1 METLNLY
8 QNNVAYDF
16 EMFAPA
22 PKPEREAPIID
33 YPERKAKDKLG
44 KERDAKRKSSKVS
57 AILLATVMLVALFAN
72 VLSRAQISQA
82 QMQISKQEKAI
93 SKLDSEITRL
103 QCNLQSVMT
112 YETIEA
118 GAIALGMQK
127 MERSQVKYVNINEE
141 DSLPETDDATQN
153 EVVCIADTTQ

>member
-16 EMFAPA
+16 EMFAPS

-33 YPERKAKDKLG
+33 YPETKAKDKLR
-44 KERDAKRKSSKVS
+44 RDRNAKKKTGTLS
-57 AILLATVMLVALFAN
+57 AFLLVAFLLVALFAN

-82 QMQISKQEKAI
+82 QMQITRQQNAI
-93 SKLDSEITRL
+93 SKLNSEITRL
-103 QCNLQSVMT
+103 ECNLQSLMT

-118 GAIALGMQK
+118 EAKALGMQK
-127 MERSQVKYVNINEE
+127 MERSQIKYVNINAEE
-141 DSLPETDDATQN
+141 TLPETTISAH
-153 EVVCIADTTQ
+153 E

>member
-33 YPERKAKDKLG
+33 YPETKAKDKL
-44 KERDAKRKSSKVS
+44 KRERNTNKKTGTLSAVLLVS
-57 AILLATVMLVALFAN
+57 FLLVVLFAN
-72 VLSRAQISQA
+72 VFSRAQISQA
-82 QMQISKQEKAI
+82 QMQITRQQKAI

-103 QCNLQSVMT
+103 ECNLQSLMT

-118 GAIALGMQK
+118 EAKALGMQK
-127 MERSQVKYVNINEE
+127 MERSQIKYVNINAEE
-141 DSLPETDDATQN
+141 TLPETIVSAN
-153 EVVCIADTTQ
+153 E

>member
-16 EMFAPA
+16 EMFAPS

-33 YPERKAKDKLG
+33 YPENKAKDKLS
-44 KERDAKRKSSKVS
+44 KDRNAKKRNSKLS
-57 AILLATVMLVALFAN
+57 AVLLVAVLLVALFAN
-72 VLSRAQISQA
+72 IFSRAQISQT
-82 QMQISKQEKAI
+82 QMQINKQQKAI

-103 QCNLQSVMT
+103 ECNLQSMMT

-127 MERSQVKYVNINEE
+127 MERSQIKYVNINAEE
-141 DSLPETDDATQN
+141 TLPESQNDSQN
-153 EVVCIADTTQ
+153 EVMCIADKTQ

>member
-16 EMFAPA
+16 EMFAPS

-33 YPERKAKDKLG
+33 YPETKAKDKLR
-44 KERDAKRKSSKVS
+44 RDRNAKKKTGTLS
-57 AILLATVMLVALFAN
+57 AFLLVAFLLVALFAN

-82 QMQISKQEKAI
+82 QMQITRQQNAI

-103 QCNLQSVMT
+103 ECNLQSLMT

-118 GAIALGMQK
+118 EAKALGKQK
-127 MERSQVKYVNINEE
+127 MERSQIKYVNINAEE
-141 DSLPETDDATQN
+141 TLPETTISAH
-153 EVVCIADTTQ
+153 E

>member
-16 EMFAPA
+16 EMFAPS

-33 YPERKAKDKLG
+33 YPETKAKDKLR
-44 KERDAKRKSSKVS
+44 RDRNAKKKTGTLS
-57 AILLATVMLVALFAN
+57 AFLLVAFLLVALFAN

-82 QMQISKQEKAI
+82 QMQITRQQNAI

-103 QCNLQSVMT
+103 ECNLQSLMT

-118 GAIALGMQK
+118 ALPLIVIK
-127 MERSQVKYVNINEE
+127 IRFWRRYIRSDRRVIR
-141 DSLPETDDATQN
+141 
-153 EVVCIADTTQ
+153 DTPVASTPIW